1 MEGATKSY
9 VQVAVQKH
17 LDMLFTYHLPDGAVG
32 LLQIGTRISVDFK
45 GREEVGIL
53 VRFGNP
59 EGIVETKPVLS
70 PVDPFPFINE
80 REIDLALF
88 LSEYYLSPIGETIS
102 AMIPGGIGIS
112 CDDVFAL
119 SSKGAELYDLWKSS
133 EKMTGA
139 LIRFV
144 SQNGLVSFSDIKDKF
159 GPFEVLT
166 SLRELIDKGLILV
179 RRFITNKR
187 DVWKDGFLIPSY
199 RLIEESERITSKK
212 KVEFTGE
219 LIRAGKYNFKRAV
232 GKYKANLINEMLN
245 DGLIFYILNETKDA
259 EPIIRRPQL
268 SEPTIEQ
275 ERALKQLDETLEKKR
290 VHLVFGVAGSGKTY
304 LYIKMAERV
313 LNVGRNVIIL
323 VPEISLTPQAIERY
337 TSAFGDCVRATHSNM
352 TPKQRF
358 DVWRQVREGSV
369 RLVIGPRSAVFTPFD
384 NLGLIVVD
392 EEHDA
397 SYKQSDTDPRYNAR
411 DVSLYI
417 GRRYELPVILGSST
431 PSLETYHRAIT
442 GKFAISILKERVEG
456 YPMPDVEIVDMRRA
470 EKDARAPIFSAR
482 LINEIEKTLG
492 EGRQVIVLQNRRG
505 FATVA
510 LCKSC
515 GWTIRCKNCDV
526 TMTYHKEM
534 NILICHYCYHKRSVP
549 KNCPECGEDK
559 IELLGFGT
567 ERIVEDLKKAVG
579 DVIIGRMD
587 TDATRKRGS
596 HAEILSEF
604 DAGRFQVLVGT
615 QMVSKGLDYPNV
627 GLVGVVN
634 ADTSLVFPDFR
645 AGERTYQLIAQ
656 VVGRSGRSKFG
667 GRAVIQTFH
676 PLHYS
681 IELASKLD
689 YIGFFEREMEYRR
702 RLLYPPYSR
711 LAVLHIEDRRGEK
724 AQENAGR
731 VREALM
737 RGGVSGGVRVL
748 GPAPAPISRMRGYFR
763 WQILIFGRRVKDIHE
778 TIRAIK
784 GVRFG
789 KYGKFGRIAI
799 DIDPED
805 LL

>member
-1 MEGATKSY
+1 MEGVGERY

-17 LDMLFTYHLPDGAVG
+17 LDMLFTYHLPDSAIG
-32 LLQIGTRISVDFK
+32 LIHIGTRVLVDFK
-45 GREEVGIL
+45 GREEIGVITG
-53 VRFGNP
+53 FGNP
-59 EGIVETKPVLS
+59 ESIVETKPVLS
-70 PVDPFPFINE
+70 TVDAFPFLSE
-80 REIDLALF
+80 REIDLAIF

-102 AMIPGGIGIS
+102 AMVPGGIGIS
-112 CDDVFAL
+112 CEDIFAL
-119 SSKGAELYDLWKSS
+119 PEKGVEMSKLWESS

-139 LIRFV
+139 LMKFI
-144 SQNGLVSFSDIKDKF
+144 SKSGSVSFSEIKDRF
-159 GPFEVLT
+159 GPFEIL
-166 SLRELIDKGLILV
+166 SPLRELVDKGLISV
-179 RRFITNKR
+179 KRFVTNKR
-187 DVWKDGFLIPSY
+187 DVLKDGFFIPSQK
-199 RLIEESERITSKK
+199 LISESETIIGKK
-212 KVEFTGE
+212 KVEFVSE
-219 LIRAGKYNFKRAV
+219 LIRAERYEFKRAI
-232 GKYKANLINEMLN
+232 GRFKINLISEMLR
-245 DGLIFYILNETKDA
+245 DGLIFFIFNTSTNIVKME
-259 EPIIRRPQL
+259 RPQL
-268 SEPTIEQ
+268 PEPTVEQ
-275 ERALKQLDETLEKKR
+275 EIALKQLNETLEKKR
-290 VHLVFGVAGSGKTY
+290 VHLIFGASGSGKTY
-304 LYIKMAERV
+304 LYIKMAEKV
-313 LNVGRNVIIL
+313 LDVGRSVIVL

-358 DVWRQVREGSV
+358 DVWKRAREGTV
-369 RLVIGPRSAVFTPFD
+369 RLVIGPRSSIFTPFD

-392 EEHDA
+392 EEHDS

-411 DVSLYI
+411 DVALYI
-417 GRRYELPVILGSST
+417 GRRYSIPVILGSST
-431 PSLETYHRAIT
+431 PSLDTYYRAIT
-442 GKFAISILKERVEG
+442 RKYAISVLKERVEN
-456 YPMPDVEIVDMRRA
+456 YPMPEVEIVDMRRA
-470 EKDARAPIFSAR
+470 EKDARTPIFS
-482 LINEIEKTLG
+482 LKLTNEIEKTLS

-510 LCKSC
+510 ICKSC
-515 GWTIRCKNCDV
+515 GWTVRCRNCDV
-526 TMTYHKEM
+526 TMTYHKGM

-549 KNCPECGEDK
+549 KTCPECGEEK

-567 ERIVEDLKKAVG
+567 ERVVEDLKRAVG
-579 DVIIGRMD
+579 DVNIARMD

-656 VVGRSGRSKFG
+656 VVGRSGRSSRG
-667 GRAVIQTFH
+667 GRAIIQTFH
-676 PLHYS
+676 PIHYS
-681 IELASKLD
+681 IELASRLD
-689 YIGFFEREMEYRR
+689 YAHFFEREMEYRR

-711 LAVLHIEDRRGEK
+711 LAVIHIEDRRVEK
-724 AQENAGR
+724 ARENAQR
-731 VREALM
+731 VREAIL
-737 RGGVSGGVRVL
+737 RGGVVGGVRVI
-748 GPAPAPISRMRGYFR
+748 GPAPAPISKMKGYFR
-763 WQILIFGRRVKDIHE
+763 WQILIFARRVRDIHE

-789 KYGKFGRIAI
+789 KYGKFGRLAI

>member
-1 MEGATKSY
+1 MEGTTERY

-17 LDMLFTYHLPDGAVG
+17 LDMLFTYHLPDEAIG
-32 LLQIGTRISVDFK
+32 LIPIGTRILVDFK
-45 GREEVGIL
+45 GREEIGVLIS
-53 VRFGNP
+53 FGNP
-59 EGIVETKPVLS
+59 ENIVETKPVLS
-70 PVDPFPFINE
+70 PVDAFPFLSE

-88 LSEYYLSPIGETIS
+88 LSEYYLSPIGETAG
-102 AMIPGGIGIS
+102 AMVPGGVGIS

-119 SSKGAELYDLWKSS
+119 SRKGAEMSNLWESS

-139 LIRFV
+139 VMRFV
-144 SQNGLVSFSDIKDKF
+144 SQNGIVSFSDLKDRF
-159 GPFEVLT
+159 GPFEILT
-166 SLRELIDKGLILV
+166 PLRDLVDKGLILV
-179 RRFITNKR
+179 KRFATNKR
-187 DVWKDGFLIPSY
+187 DVWKDGFLIPAQK
-199 RLIEESERITSKK
+199 LISESEGITGKK
-212 KVEFTGE
+212 KIEFTGE
-219 LIRAGKYNFKRAV
+219 LIRAGQLSSKSAIGRFKTEI
-232 GKYKANLINEMLN
+232 INEMLN
-245 DGLIFYILNETKDA
+245 SGLIFFILDDRGEAKQTGTP
-259 EPIIRRPQL
+259 ELP
-268 SEPTIEQ
+268 EPTVEQ
-275 ERALKQLDETLEKKR
+275 EVALKQLEETLEKKR
-290 VHLVFGVAGSGKTY
+290 VHLIFGVAGSGKTY
-304 LYIKMAERV
+304 LYIKMAEKV
-313 LNVGRNVIIL
+313 LNAGRSVIVL

-358 DVWRQVREGSV
+358 DVWKKAREGSV
-369 RLVIGPRSAVFTPFD
+369 RLVIGPRSAIFTPFAD
-384 NLGLIVVD
+384 VGLIVVD

-397 SYKQSDTDPRYNAR
+397 SYKQSDTDPRYSAR
-411 DVSLYI
+411 DVALYI
-417 GRRYELPVILGSST
+417 GRRYKIPIILGSST

-442 GKFAISILKERVEG
+442 GKFAMSILKERVES
-456 YPMPDVEIVDMRRA
+456 YPMPEVEIVDMRRA
-470 EKDARAPIFSAR
+470 EKDARAPIFSVQ
-482 LINEIEKTLG
+482 LTKEIERTLG
-492 EGRQVIVLQNRRG
+492 EGRQAIVLQNRRG

-510 LCKSC
+510 VCKSC

-526 TMTYHKEM
+526 TMTYHKGM

-549 KNCPECGEDK
+549 MTCPECGEEN

-567 ERIVEDLKKAVG
+567 ERVVEDLKKAIG
-579 DVIIGRMD
+579 DVTVGRMD

-656 VVGRSGRSKFG
+656 VVGRSGRSSQG

-681 IELASKLD
+681 IELASRLD
-689 YIGFFEREMEYRR
+689 YVGFFEREMEYRR

-724 AQENAGR
+724 AQENAHR
-731 VREALM
+731 VREAIT
-737 RGGVSGGVRVL
+737 RGGTVEGVRVL
-748 GPAPAPISRMRGYFR
+748 GPAPAPISRMRGYYR
-763 WQILIFGRRVKDIHE
+763 WQILIFGRRVRDIHE

-789 KYGKFGRIAI
+789 RYGKFGRIAI